1 MRVNFVTNVGKSQL
15 KDKGDGFWIVQGV
28 PMTVDNAVMNGIL
41 YPADENAKG
50 LSSYKGKPVVLR
62 HPVDENGNPI
72 SALSGNGLLK
82 HYSGGVIVN
91 TYNHN
96 GINYYDAEFNINMM
110 RAQEGG
116 EWYANKIEKGEPI
129 GISTGLY
136 FSGNNE
142 SGIAANGARYMA
154 VARNQQGDHVAML
167 PDDEP
172 PAGGKDTF
180 MRFNGEN
187 DDQEIAVNIDHELES
202 MKDKRGIVR
211 KIINKLTGKN
221 SMGFRQLSD
230 KIERKLR
237 EINTDDDRYIWPE
250 EVYDELFVY
259 IDTDGIML
267 EQAYRIVDGEIEFIG
282 SPVKVTKEV
291 KYTRIQNHEGDAM
304 RETLIAALAAKGIT
318 VNADITDAELLAK
331 YNEANTPDVS
341 AAINQALQ
349 SVTQELASIKQ
360 TIAAN
365 ADKELDA
372 LAEKAAPLLG
382 LEKDEAKALGANALH
397 KVLAKNGVVVGA
409 PNATNAQSPVDKSG
423 STINMEPWKEAK

>member
-15 KDKGDGFWIVQGV
+15 KDKGDGFWVVQGV

-50 LSSYKGKPVVLR
+50 LNSYKGKPVVLR

-187 DDQEIAVNIDHELES
+187 DDQEIAVNIDDFIANLSTEEEKGLF
-202 MKDKRGIVR
+202 KRILDAV
-211 KIINKLTGKN
+211 LATVASGK
-221 SMGFRQLSD
+221 R
-230 KIERKLR
+230 
-237 EINTDDDRYIWPE
+237 
-250 EVYDELFVY
+250 
-259 IDTDGIML
+259 DTDN
-267 EQAYRIVDGEIEFIG
+267 VNEFN
-282 SPVKVTKEV
+282 
-291 KYTRIQNHEGDAM
+291 QNHEGDAM
-304 RETLIAALAAKGIT
+304 RDQLIKMLTDMKVS
-318 VNADITDAELLAK
+318 VNAEATDAELLLQLQKAGQ
-331 YNEANTPDVS
+331 PDVT
-341 AAINQALQ
+341 AINQSLQ
-349 SVTQELASIKQ
+349 SLTQQIESLKAG
-360 TIAAN
+360 IAAN

-372 LAEKAAPLLG
+372 LAKQAAPLLG
-382 LEKDEAKALGANALH
+382 LEKDEAKALGVNALH

-409 PNATNAQSPVDKSG
+409 PNATNAQSPVDEPG

>member
-15 KDKGDGFWIVQGV
+15 KDKGDGFWVVQGV

-41 YPADENAKG
+41 YPADENSKG
-50 LSSYKGKPVVLR
+50 LNSYKGKPVVLR

-142 SGIAANGARYMA
+142 SGVAANGARYMA

-187 DDQEIAVNIDHELES
+187 DDQEIAVNIDDFIANLSSEEEKGLF
-202 MKDKRGIVR
+202 KRILDAVLATVAS
-211 KIINKLTGKN
+211 NK
-221 SMGFRQLSD
+221 R
-230 KIERKLR
+230 
-237 EINTDDDRYIWPE
+237 
-250 EVYDELFVY
+250 
-259 IDTDGIML
+259 DTDN
-267 EQAYRIVDGEIEFIG
+267 VNEFN
-282 SPVKVTKEV
+282 
-291 KYTRIQNHEGDAM
+291 QNHEGDAM
-304 RETLIAALAAKGIT
+304 RDQLIKMLTDMKVS
-318 VNADITDAELLAK
+318 VNAEATDAELLLQLQKAGQ
-331 YNEANTPDVS
+331 PDVT
-341 AAINQALQ
+341 AINQSLQ
-349 SVTQELASIKQ
+349 SLTQQIESLKAE
-360 TIAAN
+360 IAAN

-372 LAEKAAPLLG
+372 LAEQAAPLLG
-382 LEKDEAKALGANALH
+382 LEKDEAKSLGANALH

>member
-15 KDKGDGFWIVQGV
+15 KDKGDGFWVVQGV

-50 LSSYKGKPVVLR
+50 LNSYKGKPVVLR

-142 SGIAANGARYMA
+142 SGIADNGARYMA

-187 DDQEIAVNIDHELES
+187 DDQEIAVNIDGFIANLSTEEEKGLF
-202 MKDKRGIVR
+202 KRIFDAVLATVAS
-211 KIINKLTGKN
+211 NK
-221 SMGFRQLSD
+221 R
-230 KIERKLR
+230 
-237 EINTDDDRYIWPE
+237 
-250 EVYDELFVY
+250 
-259 IDTDGIML
+259 DTDN
-267 EQAYRIVDGEIEFIG
+267 VNEFN
-282 SPVKVTKEV
+282 
-291 KYTRIQNHEGDAM
+291 QNHEGDAM

-365 ADKELDA
+365 ADKELSA
-372 LAEKAAPLLG
+372 LAEQAAPLLG

>member
-15 KDKGDGFWIVQGV
+15 KDKGDGFWVVQGV

-50 LSSYKGKPVVLR
+50 LNSYKGKPVVLR

-142 SGIAANGARYMA
+142 SGVAANGARYMA

-187 DDQEIAVNIDHELES
+187 DDQEIAVNIDDFIANLSNEEEKS
-202 MKDKRGIVR
+202 FFKRILDAVR
-211 KIINKLTGKN
+211 ATVASNK
-221 SMGFRQLSD
+221 R
-230 KIERKLR
+230 
-237 EINTDDDRYIWPE
+237 
-250 EVYDELFVY
+250 
-259 IDTDGIML
+259 DTDN
-267 EQAYRIVDGEIEFIG
+267 VNEFN
-282 SPVKVTKEV
+282 
-291 KYTRIQNHEGDAM
+291 QNHEGDAM